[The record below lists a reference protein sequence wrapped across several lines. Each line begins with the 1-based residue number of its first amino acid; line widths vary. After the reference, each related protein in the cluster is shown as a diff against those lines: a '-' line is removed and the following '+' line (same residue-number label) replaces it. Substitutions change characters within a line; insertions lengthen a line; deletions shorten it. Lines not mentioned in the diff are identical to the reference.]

1 MKKII
6 SIILVL
12 VTLVVVMTSCSL
24 DFENTMNSTN
34 SAYSEGTPTTN
45 ANGTSYIPI
54 VTTHLPTTAI
64 HVHAYKNATCENPKT
79 CTLCG
84 EMVGGPLG
92 HIWSI
97 ATCTSPKTCDTCK
110 KTEGT
115 ALGHAWRTATCTS
128 PKTCDTCKKT
138 EGTALGHV
146 WCAAT
151 CTSPRTCDTCKKT
164 EGTALKHTYS
174 DGKCSVCGAKDS
186 SVSEVKMVWIP
197 TNGGKKY
204 HSKRT
209 CSNMIDPEYVTLE
222 EAEQRGFTDC
232 KKC

>member
-6 SIILVL
+6 SIILAL

-45 ANGTSYIPI
+45 ANGTSHIPI

-64 HVHAYKNATCENPKT
+64 HVHTYKNATCENPKT

-92 HIWSI
+92 HVWSI
-97 ATCTSPKTCDTCK
+97 ATCTSPKTCDICKKTDGTALGHVWCAATCTSPKTCDTCK
-110 KTEGT
+110 KTEGA
-115 ALGHAWRTATCTS
+115 ALN
-128 PKTCDTCKKT
+128 
-138 EGTALGHV
+138 
-146 WCAAT
+146 
-151 CTSPRTCDTCKKT
+151 
-164 EGTALKHTYS
+164 HTYN
-174 DGKCSVCGAKDS
+174 DGKCSVCGAKDT
-186 SVSEVKMVWIP
+186 SVPEVEMVWIP

-204 HSKRT
+204 HSKKT

-222 EAEQRGFTDC
+222 EAEQRGFTAC